1 MTAKHSIIYSDRF
14 QGPSKRKKKNPN
26 LVLAYKRTMQM
37 KTNSISQFNHTC
49 EIFDISDPNL
59 RASER
64 GRSDSSNSSCALSSQ

>member
-1 MTAKHSIIYSDRF
+1 
-14 QGPSKRKKKNPN
+14 
-26 LVLAYKRTMQM
+26 MQM

-49 EIFDISDPNL
+49 EIVDISDPNL